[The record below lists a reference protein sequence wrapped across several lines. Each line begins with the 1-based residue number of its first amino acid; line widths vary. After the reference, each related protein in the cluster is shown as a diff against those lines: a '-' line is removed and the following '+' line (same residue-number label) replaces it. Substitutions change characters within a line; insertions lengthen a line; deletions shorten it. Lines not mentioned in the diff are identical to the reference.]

1 MNQER
6 LQKVYKMMQ
15 DESLRQMIVTSPA
28 TIFYLTGK
36 WYACGERM
44 LVLYLHLEHRPRLFL
59 NELFTPPCD
68 SGLDVVSFKDTD
80 QPVAIL
86 SRFVEPRQ
94 SVGVD
99 KTWPS
104 GFLLGLQELLPGNR
118 YLNCSGL
125 LDHLRMCKDAGEI
138 ALMQKASVI
147 NDQAMIKLIG
157 LVGEGCSEIQLAKAL
172 LPIYEQMGAVEFSFP
187 PIVSF
192 GANGADP
199 HHQPD
204 KTVLKAGDSIV
215 IDIGCRYRSYCSDM
229 TRTLFYKHVPPEAQ
243 KIYSIVLAAHDKAI
257 AAVKPGARF
266 CEIDQAARSM
276 IAAAGYGKYFTH
288 RTGHSIGLETH
299 DFGDVSSA
307 NPEELKP
314 GMIFSVEPGIYLP
327 GQCGVRIEDLVLVTP
342 EGHQVLNAVSRS
354 LQVMD

>member
-6 LQKVYKMMQ
+6 LQKVYTMMQ
-15 DESLRQMIVTSPA
+15 EDNLSQLLVTSPA
-28 TIFYLTGK
+28 TIFYLTGR

-44 LVLYLHLEHRPRLFL
+44 LVLYLHLEQKPRLFL
-59 NELFTPPCD
+59 NELFTAP
-68 SGLDVVSFKDTD
+68 LDDALEVVTFKDTD
-80 QPVAIL
+80 QPVDIL
-86 SRFVEPRQ
+86 SRYLEPKQ
-94 SVGVD
+94 AVGID

-104 GFLLGLQELLPGNR
+104 GFLLALQGLLPGNR

-125 LDHLRMCKDAGEI
+125 LDHLRMCKDAQEI
-138 ALMQKASVI
+138 ALMQKASQI
-147 NDQAMIKLIG
+147 NDQAVTKLIG
-157 LVGEGCSEIQLAKAL
+157 LVGEGCTEIQLVKAL
-172 LPIYEQMGAVEFSFP
+172 LPFYEKMGASDYSFP

-204 KTVLKAGDSIV
+204 GTVLKAGDSIV

-229 TRTLFYKHVPPEAQ
+229 TRTVFYKHVPAEAQ
-243 KIYSIVLAAHDKAI
+243 KIYSTVLAAHDKAI
-257 AAVKPGARF
+257 AMVKPGARF
-266 CEIDQAARSM
+266 CEVDRAARGL
-276 IAAAGYGKYFTH
+276 IEAAGYGPYFTH

-299 DFGDVSSA
+299 DYGDVSSA
-307 NPEELKP
+307 NTEELKP

-354 LQVMD
+354 LQVLD